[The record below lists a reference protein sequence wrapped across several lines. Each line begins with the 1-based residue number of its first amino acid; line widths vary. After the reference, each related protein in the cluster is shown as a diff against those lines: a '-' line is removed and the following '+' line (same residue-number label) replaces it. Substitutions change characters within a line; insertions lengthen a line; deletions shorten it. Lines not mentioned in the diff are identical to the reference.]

1 MTRQEMFNKAYIGV
15 ILQGGPSV
23 TSDADG
29 SLSCAY
35 LDGDTGRKCGVG
47 HLLTDEELAD
57 VGSLKGSVFC
67 LREEWYQIS
76 TKPIPAWLNTSHM
89 SFLSNLQD
97 AHDEAYYRDGAD
109 YITHFLKEMDK
120 VAKDYELTVP
130 KGWEI
135 VQAKHR
141 ECELEI

>member
-23 TSDADG
+23 KVAKDG
-29 SLSCAY
+29 CRSYVY
-35 LDGDTGRKCGVG
+35 LERGTGRKCGVG
-47 HLLTDEELAD
+47 QLLTDEELAD
-57 VGSLKGSVFC
+57 VGSTIGSVFS
-67 LREEWYQIS
+67 LSDDWGVLS
-76 TKPIPAWLNTSHM
+76 DKPKPAWLHSDEL

-97 AHDEAYYRDGAD
+97 AHDNPYYLDGEAFIRRFKDDMGK
-109 YITHFLKEMDK
+109 L
-120 VAKDYELTVP
+120 AKQYELTVP
-130 KGWEI
+130 QDWEI